1 MAGRS
6 STVHGVGIGAVSR
19 APGSSGRSAMAMR
32 RPADV
37 VIEIA
42 DGTSPM
48 SAENALRSMV
58 VSCRNIIIAP

>member
-1 MAGRS
+1 
-6 STVHGVGIGAVSR
+6 
-19 APGSSGRSAMAMR
+19 MAMR

-42 DGTSPM
+42 DGTRPM

-58 VSCRNIIIAP
+58 VSCRNIIVAP